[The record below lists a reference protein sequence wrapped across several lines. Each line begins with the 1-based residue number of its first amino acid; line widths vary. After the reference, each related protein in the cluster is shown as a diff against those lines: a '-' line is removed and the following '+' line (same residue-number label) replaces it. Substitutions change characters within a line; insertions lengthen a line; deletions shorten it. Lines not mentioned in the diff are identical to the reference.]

1 MEPSKVVQ
9 ALKILHDEGRED
21 LIKEGVLEEAWV
33 GLRRPKRLSSRGVSA
48 AVIACSSSPQKCKKF
63 KAKSAEGR
71 KASRSP
77 DNVAETPAKVQGS
90 PTWFARKR
98 GAGRSSRRSG
108 GSLPRRVAAG
118 GRGAA
123 LSSAEAVLH
132 RQGAQREGV
141 REGGAG
147 RIKSVEQA
155 QPTKERV
162 GRPAAILE
170 ERRLGGIYKMAAP
183 IVGKVKVPVS
193 HKFKRNAVD
202 LEAQGQCIRS
212 EEVILISDEEQ
223 EGLEAFGLDVVE
235 GELHSDS
242 QFVGGFGG
250 YGLVD
255 KELLGSFHKEVKESE
270 VAEVGLDLGE
280 QVEFVDQDGSIF
292 KGRVWGKSSGELK
305 KGRFQV
311 LQEVR
316 QRDVEEVGV
325 GCGAPRF
332 QGGLR
337 GLTVHREAGR
347 PSDGQSQPVKA
358 RAPLAH
364 RGEERVKSGAA
375 YLTARESAMSLMGH
389 GAGSLDEVP
398 STSRGANGRW
408 ELQEEED
415 LDFEEE
421 MEDRALPVSSAVVTD
436 IAPSAAEVVRGDH
449 PARRRQAVAGSLPR
463 GEVGKGIG
471 GNLRGAMG
479 GLLAKGGVDA
489 SIQVDSVDSGAGKSE
504 VVMKEDASNVGTDE
518 AAPETGGAAVSLAG
532 AAAGARTV
540 EAVLGLELASLGSRG
555 APWIAALPR
564 SVVQRGAPSPP
575 LLTWLMALRLPGGT
589 MRAIDGGCPKGPS
602 RRGSQPTGPSG
613 TSVGVP
619 AA

>member
-9 ALKILHDEGRED
+9 ALKILQDEGRED

-48 AVIACSSSPQKCKKF
+48 AAIACSSSPQKCKKF

-77 DNVAETPAKVQGS
+77 DELVETPAKVQGS
-90 PTWFARKR
+90 PTWFASKR

-108 GSLPRRVAAG
+108 GSLARRVVAG

-123 LSSAEAVLH
+123 LSSAEAVLE

-147 RIKSVEQA
+147 RIKSVVQA
-155 QPTKERV
+155 QLTKERV

-170 ERRLGGIYKMAAP
+170 ERQLEGIHKMAAP
-183 IVGKVKVPVS
+183 IAERKKVPVS
-193 HKFKRNAVD
+193 LKLKRNAVD
-202 LEAQGQCIRS
+202 LEAQEQIIRS
-212 EEVILISDEEQ
+212 EDVILISDEEQ
-223 EGLEAFGLDVVE
+223 EGFEAFGLEFGE

-242 QFVGGFGG
+242 QFVAGFEG

-255 KELLGSFHKEVKESE
+255 KDSLGSFPKEVRRKSVVTE
-270 VAEVGLDLGE
+270 AGLDLGE
-280 QVEFVDQDGSIF
+280 QVEFAEQDGAIF
-292 KGRVWGKSSGELK
+292 KGRVWGKSSGGLN

-316 QRDVEEVGV
+316 QREVEDVGV

-332 QGGLR
+332 QGGLK

-347 PSDGQSQPVKA
+347 PSDGQSRPVKA

-398 STSRGANGRW
+398 STSRGATGRW
-408 ELQEEED
+408 ELQEGD

-421 MEDRALPVSSAVVTD
+421 MEDRALPVSSAVVTE
-436 IAPSAAEVVRGDH
+436 IAPSVAEVVRGDH

-463 GEVGKGIG
+463 GEVE
-471 GNLRGAMG
+471 RG
-479 GLLAKGGVDA
+479 LGV
-489 SIQVDSVDSGAGKSE
+489 
-504 VVMKEDASNVGTDE
+504 T
-518 AAPETGGAAVSLAG
+518 
-532 AAAGARTV
+532 
-540 EAVLGLELASLGSRG
+540 
-555 APWIAALPR
+555 
-564 SVVQRGAPSPP
+564 
-575 LLTWLMALRLPGGT
+575 
-589 MRAIDGGCPKGPS
+589 
-602 RRGSQPTGPSG
+602 
-613 TSVGVP
+613 
-619 AA
+619 

>member
-9 ALKILHDEGRED
+9 ALKILQDEGRED
-21 LIKEGVLEEAWV
+21 LVKEGVLEEAWV

-77 DNVAETPAKVQGS
+77 DNIAETPAKVQGS

-183 IVGKVKVPVS
+183 IVGKEKVPVS
-193 HKFKRNAVD
+193 PKFKRNAVD
-202 LEAQGQCIRS
+202 LEAQGQSIRS

-332 QGGLR
+332 QGGLK

-398 STSRGANGRW
+398 STSRGAKGRW

-421 MEDRALPVSSAVVTD
+421 MEDRALPVSSAVVTE
-436 IAPSAAEVVRGDH
+436 IAPSAAEW
-449 PARRRQAVAGSLPR
+449 
-463 GEVGKGIG
+463 
-471 GNLRGAMG
+471 
-479 GLLAKGGVDA
+479 
-489 SIQVDSVDSGAGKSE
+489 SGATTLQGD
-504 VVMKEDASNVGTDE
+504 V
-518 AAPETGGAAVSLAG
+518 
-532 AAAGARTV
+532 
-540 EAVLGLELASLGSRG
+540 
-555 APWIAALPR
+555 
-564 SVVQRGAPSPP
+564 
-575 LLTWLMALRLPGGT
+575 RL
-589 MRAIDGGCPKGPS
+589 
-602 RRGSQPTGPSG
+602 
-613 TSVGVP
+613 
-619 AA
+619 

>member
-1 MEPSKVVQ
+1 MRPHGAIADQRLPGCRCRCRSGPLYRLGCAPGRPRLSHYSGSRPHQEAAYERARPLRIPCWTSTCCPPPS
-9 ALKILHDEGRED
+9 H
-21 LIKEGVLEEAWV
+21 
-33 GLRRPKRLSSRGVSA
+33 RRPAQAAPLFPVPPAARPPLLTCNIDGAARGGEHANTA
-48 AVIACSSSPQKCKKF
+48 AATPAESLHAGRPGAKASGLTRSMRPACSSS
-63 KAKSAEGR
+63 ANASAEGR

-77 DNVAETPAKVQGS
+77 DNIAETPAKVQGS

-108 GSLPRRVAAG
+108 GSLSRRVAAG

-132 RQGAQREGV
+132 RQGAQRVGV

-170 ERRLGGIYKMAAP
+170 ERRLGGNFKMAAP
-183 IVGKVKVPVS
+183 IVGKEKVPVS
-193 HKFKRNAVD
+193 RKFKRNAVD
-202 LEAQGQCIRS
+202 LEAQGQSIRS
-212 EEVILISDEEQ
+212 EEVIFISDEEQ

-235 GELHSDS
+235 GELCSDS
-242 QFVGGFGG
+242 QFVGGFEG
-250 YGLVD
+250 YGLAD
-255 KELLGSFHKEVKESE
+255 KELLGSFHKEVRESE
-270 VAEVGLDLGE
+270 VVEVGLDLGE
-280 QVEFVDQDGSIF
+280 LVEFVDQDGSIF
-292 KGRVWGKSSGELK
+292 KGRVWGKSSGESK

-332 QGGLR
+332 QGGLK

-364 RGEERVKSGAA
+364 REEERVKSGAA
-375 YLTARESAMSLMGH
+375 HLTTRESAMSLMGH

-398 STSRGANGRW
+398 STSRGAMGRW
-408 ELQEEED
+408 ELQGEED

-449 PARRRQAVAGSLPR
+449 PVRRRQAVEGCLPR

-479 GLLAKGGVDA
+479 GLMAKGGVDA
-489 SIQVDSVDSGAGKSE
+489 SIQVDSVNSGAGKSE
-504 VVMKEDASNVGTDE
+504 VVMEEDASRVGTDE
-518 AAPETGGAAVSLAG
+518 VA
-532 AAAGARTV
+532 
-540 EAVLGLELASLGSRG
+540 LGVQMEFVRFGS
-555 APWIAALPR
+555 
-564 SVVQRGAPSPP
+564 
-575 LLTWLMALRLPGGT
+575 
-589 MRAIDGGCPKGPS
+589 
-602 RRGSQPTGPSG
+602 SG
-613 TSVGVP
+613 TLL
-619 AA
+619 

>member
-1 MEPSKVVQ
+1 
-9 ALKILHDEGRED
+9 
-21 LIKEGVLEEAWV
+21 
-33 GLRRPKRLSSRGVSA
+33 
-48 AVIACSSSPQKCKKF
+48 
-63 KAKSAEGR
+63 
-71 KASRSP
+71 
-77 DNVAETPAKVQGS
+77 
-90 PTWFARKR
+90 
-98 GAGRSSRRSG
+98 
-108 GSLPRRVAAG
+108 
-118 GRGAA
+118 
-123 LSSAEAVLH
+123 
-132 RQGAQREGV
+132 
-141 REGGAG
+141 
-147 RIKSVEQA
+147 
-155 QPTKERV
+155 
-162 GRPAAILE
+162 
-170 ERRLGGIYKMAAP
+170 MAAP
-183 IVGKVKVPVS
+183 IVGKEKVPVS

-223 EGLEAFGLDVVE
+223 EGLEAFGLDVIE

-332 QGGLR
+332 QGGLK

-347 PSDGQSQPVKA
+347 PSDGHSQPVKA
-358 RAPLAH
+358 RAHLAH

-375 YLTARESAMSLMGH
+375 YLTARESSMSLMGH

-398 STSRGANGRW
+398 STSRGAKGRW

-415 LDFEEE
+415 LNFEEE

-518 AAPETGGAAVSLAG
+518 VHKVAVVNSGVVLKGEYLITPTVLATL
-532 AAAGARTV
+532 ATIEYFCECFVQLQAGY
-540 EAVLGLELASLGSRG
+540 LAIYS
-555 APWIAALPR
+555 AL
-564 SVVQRGAPSPP
+564 
-575 LLTWLMALRLPGGT
+575 
-589 MRAIDGGCPKGPS
+589 
-602 RRGSQPTGPSG
+602 
-613 TSVGVP
+613 VGFITFCQ
-619 AA
+619 

>member
-9 ALKILHDEGRED
+9 ALKMLQDEGRED

-33 GLRRPKRLSSRGVSA
+33 GLRRPKRLSARGVSA

-71 KASRSP
+71 KASSSP
-77 DNVAETPAKVQGS
+77 DNIAETTAKVQGS

-108 GSLPRRVAAG
+108 GSLSRRVAAG

-170 ERRLGGIYKMAAP
+170 ERRLGGNFKMAAP
-183 IVGKVKVPVS
+183 IVGKEKVPVS
-193 HKFKRNAVD
+193 RKFKRNAVD
-202 LEAQGQCIRS
+202 SEAQGQSIRS
-212 EEVILISDEEQ
+212 EEVIFISDEEQ

-235 GELHSDS
+235 GELCSDS
-242 QFVGGFGG
+242 QFVGGFEG
-250 YGLVD
+250 YGLAD

-270 VAEVGLDLGE
+270 VVEVGLDLGE
-280 QVEFVDQDGSIF
+280 LVEFVDQDGSIF
-292 KGRVWGKSSGELK
+292 KGRVWGKSSGESK

-332 QGGLR
+332 QGGLK

-375 YLTARESAMSLMGH
+375 HLTTRESAMSLMGH

-398 STSRGANGRW
+398 STSRGAMGRW
-408 ELQEEED
+408 ELQGEED

-449 PARRRQAVAGSLPR
+449 PVRRRQAVEGCLPR

-504 VVMKEDASNVGTDE
+504 VVMEEDASKVGTDE
-518 AAPETGGAAVSLAG
+518 VHRDCLCEQSLVVTKSCTLPENATK
-532 AAAGARTV
+532 V
-540 EAVLGLELASLGSRG
+540 EKLVKHTNATYEAQLELGCHIILLN
-555 APWIAALPR
+555 P
-564 SVVQRGAPSPP
+564 VQ
-575 LLTWLMALRLPGGT
+575 
-589 MRAIDGGCPKGPS
+589 K
-602 RRGSQPTGPSG
+602 
-613 TSVGVP
+613 VP
-619 AA
+619 